1 MWRPVGLS
9 GVVATAT
16 SSTSKH
22 PINDRW
28 ACSRRSPF
36 YYSGRMRCTALG
48 LLARADSWYG
58 GNVFFSFFPPGPGER
73 QASNQRT
80 FFRHGHPW
88 RRGPP
93 RNTQRRWQLLAVAES
108 VAGRRA
114 CGVPGP
120 CPAGRRGLRGEERRG
135 HARFVLRVQTPMRA
149 TGLQRGLMT
158 LPLSVCAGRMRGGVA
173 GPGPWRWSTTPVA
186 DKFATIMTQGATAL
200 VLPA

>member
-1 MWRPVGLS
+1 MAWWLQRRAAPANIQLMS

-58 GNVFFSFFPPGPGER
+58 GNVFFFLSPGPGER

-93 RNTQRRWQLLAVAES
+93 TNTQRRWQLLAVAES

-135 HARFVLRVQTPMRA
+135 EDMRALCSAYKPPMRA
-149 TGLQRGLMT
+149 TPRVND
-158 LPLSVCAGRMRGGVA
+158 PA
-173 GPGPWRWSTTPVA
+173 PVRVRRTDA
-186 DKFATIMTQGATAL
+186 
-200 VLPA
+200 